1 MEHYRSVFAT
11 AAVMVIGLVATSP
24 LIAEQDSGPSRPL
37 RAAVDAVPGSSDG
50 WTDPPRHRLSL
61 AAATDASAES
71 RSEAGIMPPP
81 RPASFTLLSAETAAL
96 LAAGDF
102 VKAEAAQRVQAVR
115 RHRAAKVV
123 GRTRPA
129 AAGETTAETSAPAQP
144 TTATQPQKAARID
157 PIGDILRGLG
167 IGQDS

>member
-24 LIAEQDSGPSRPL
+24 LIAEQNSGASRAP
-37 RAAVDAVPGSSDG
+37 RVAVDVVSESDDG
-50 WTDPPRHRLSL
+50 WTDPPRHRTSL
-61 AAATDASAES
+61 AAVTDVAVES
-71 RSEAGIMPPP
+71 RSEADVMPSP

-96 LAAGDF
+96 LAVGDF
-102 VKAEAAQRVQAVR
+102 VKVDAAQRVQAVR
-115 RHRAAKVV
+115 RHRAAKVAN
-123 GRTRPA
+123 RARPA
-129 AAGETTAETSAPAQP
+129 TAVETAAETSAPAQA
-144 TTATQPQKAARID
+144 TTTQPQKAARID